1 MAFTLLSKAT
11 FSMTAR
17 RLGNGINTGRSG
29 AATGVLRVSS
39 SLAFLSVWNVKM
51 GISST
56 SGVNGVCTIQK
67 QEN

>member
-1 MAFTLLSKAT
+1 MAVTL
-11 FSMTAR
+11 
-17 RLGNGINTGRSG
+17 TGLEIEKQ
-29 AATGVLRVSS
+29 ADTGVLRVSS

>member
-1 MAFTLLSKAT
+1 MALTLAGLEIEKT
-11 FSMTAR
+11 
-17 RLGNGINTGRSG
+17 SG
-29 AATGVLRVSS
+29 YWRAKGFKQ
-39 SLAFLSVWNVKM
+39 LAFLSVWNVKM

>member
-1 MAFTLLSKAT
+1 MALTLAGLEIEKT
-11 FSMTAR
+11 
-17 RLGNGINTGRSG
+17 SG
-29 AATGVLRVSS
+29 YWRAKG
-39 SLAFLSVWNVKM
+39 FKQPGCLSVWNVKM